1 VDTAILPLA
10 ITMMA
15 GPQILSDLLLITGR
29 RPVAATAAFVA
40 AVGAGCA
47 LMVFLWMLIAGAV
60 GDSVDLSRQSEPTTT
75 AKVIQLVLVGL
86 LILAAVKSYL
96 GRETAEPPK
105 WLGKVQEAGPLTAFG
120 IGLLLIAVFPSDFM
134 VTMTVGVNLEG
145 DGAEFADA
153 LPFIA
158 LTTAIAALPLAF
170 YLLFRR
176 WAVAAIP
183 QVRDWMNRNS
193 WLVNI
198 LVYALFVVLI
208 LS

>member
-15 GPQILSDLLLITGR
+15 GPQILSDLLFITGR
-29 RPVAATAAFVA
+29 RPVAAAGTFVI
-40 AVGAGCA
+40 AVGVGCA
-47 LMVFLWMLIAGAV
+47 LMVFLWTVIAGAV
-60 GDSVDLSRQSEPTTT
+60 DIDLSKRSEPTTT

-86 LILAAVKSYL
+86 LIAAAVKAYL

-120 IGLLLIAVFPSDFM
+120 IGLLLITVFPSDFI
-134 VTMTVGVNLEG
+134 VTMTVGVNLESNG
-145 DGAEFADA
+145 KAFADA
-153 LPFIA
+153 LPFIG
-158 LTTAIAALPLAF
+158 LTTLIAALPLAF

-176 WAVAAIP
+176 WAVATMP
-183 QVRDWMNRNS
+183 RVRDWMNTHS

-198 LVYALFVVLI
+198 LVYAIFVVLI